1 MLVGGSNGQLVW
13 KAAER
18 ILHHRGIALLLRVL
32 SGEVRTSELFCCTL
46 DTLEVLCIE
55 PEALKEILVYN
66 WQQVGSENTTIA
78 TTTTATTTT
87 TNNNN
92 TNANS
97 SLISG
102 SGLNIILKCAYGA
115 TNRYKVPY
123 EYVIMIFI

>member
-66 WQQVGSENTTIA
+66 WQQVGSENTT
-78 TTTTATTTT
+78 TATTTT
-87 TNNNN
+87 TTTTSAN
-92 TNANS
+92 NANS

-115 TNRYKVPY
+115 TNRYKVL
-123 EYVIMIFI
+123 